1 MFTEGECKVIEL
13 VIQGR
18 IEVRDIEKET
28 KKKYISICIFLQF

>member
-1 MFTEGECKVIEL
+1 MFAEGECKVIEV

-28 KKKYISICIFLQF
+28 KEKIY